1 MKIGLTGKRAIVTGG
16 SRGIGYAIA
25 DALAAEGM
33 AVSICARGQQGLDAA
48 SKNLSRHG
56 GNVHSLAADVASKE
70 GIEGYMDAAITALG
84 GVDVLVNNTSAF
96 GGSEDEAGWDSS
108 LNVDVMALVR
118 ASWKARAS
126 MAETGGG
133 SNINISSITGL
144 ATAGRTP
151 PYGAAKAAVIQYTK
165 TQAYHYASDNIR
177 VNCIAPGS
185 IYFEGGVWGKAEVER
200 PELFEKIRSSIP
212 FGRLGAPE
220 EVANLAVFLAS
231 DAASWVTGQT
241 IAADGGQTLNPI

>member
-33 AVSICARGQQGLDAA
+33 AVSVCARGQQGLDAA

-126 MAETGGG
+126 MAAQRTAAEAKTGTTRKATCET
-133 SNINISSITGL
+133 NE
-144 ATAGRTP
+144 
-151 PYGAAKAAVIQYTK
+151 
-165 TQAYHYASDNIR
+165 
-177 VNCIAPGS
+177 C
-185 IYFEGGVWGKAEVER
+185 E
-200 PELFEKIRSSIP
+200 EK
-212 FGRLGAPE
+212 FCTYCL
-220 EVANLAVFLAS
+220 
-231 DAASWVTGQT
+231 
-241 IAADGGQTLNPI
+241 

>member
-1 MKIGLTGKRAIVTGG
+1 MKTGLTGKRAIVTGG

-133 SNINISSITGL
+133 SIINISSITGL
-144 ATAGRTP
+144 ALSL
-151 PYGAAKAAVIQYTK
+151 I
-165 TQAYHYASDNIR
+165 HI
-177 VNCIAPGS
+177 
-185 IYFEGGVWGKAEVER
+185 
-200 PELFEKIRSSIP
+200 
-212 FGRLGAPE
+212 
-220 EVANLAVFLAS
+220 
-231 DAASWVTGQT
+231 
-241 IAADGGQTLNPI
+241 